1 MVLMDYEISGTQW
14 KIVNLI
20 RRSIYRQEIFGMLSV
35 VIFLIIVIT
44 CFFCVIVIYCTN
56 GYIRNIQKIAEGIQN
71 YGKTPEA
78 GINIAM
84 DEKDELYQIVRQFRS
99 MTVRIT
105 SLIEELQQKNRD
117 IQEASRCQ
125 KHAGDFG
132 QPFAV
137 QCF

>member
-1 MVLMDYEISGTQW
+1 MDYEISGTQW

-44 CFFCVIVIYCTN
+44 CFFCVIVIYYTN
-56 GYIRNIQKIAEGIQN
+56 EYIRNIQKIAEGIQN

-117 IQEASRCQ
+117 IQEASRRQ